1 MTGWSGVRD
10 IDLILR
16 EEADT
21 WGAWSPTVVG
31 LYVTADSAH
40 ECTRLAAK
48 AADAELDEPVG
59 LVRVHHERVVDGLVI
74 RVAGQR
80 PGFEARIAVAQRLE
94 DLIHYDRAQ
103 IDDDGLIRNS
113 AGEVVFVCALA
124 DDPVGWLAA
133 QLDRRGDGLQVAVLL
148 DHTGRPTTSDVAF
161 IWSAGV
167 VAGQGSAGPTLEES
181 GMSLNTTIGEYLRR
195 GVQSRPEDLP
205 DQPVGFLATRAVAL
219 A

>member
-1 MTGWSGVRD
+1 MRD

-16 EEADT
+16 EEAGA

-40 ECTRLAAK
+40 ECARLAAK

-59 LVRVHHERVVDGLVI
+59 FVRVHHERIVDGLVI

-80 PGFEARIAVAQRLE
+80 HGFETRVAVAQRLE
-94 DLIHYDRAQ
+94 DLIHYNRAE

-113 AGEVVFVCALA
+113 AGEVVFVCALP
-124 DDPVGWLAA
+124 DDTVGWLAA
-133 QLDRRGDGLQVAVLL
+133 QLDRRGDGVQVAVVL
-148 DHTGRPTTSDVAF
+148 DHAGRPTASDGAAF
-161 IWSAGV
+161 IWSAGIV
-167 VAGQGSAGPTLEES
+167 VGQDIVGPTLQES
-181 GMSLNTTIGEYLRR
+181 GMSLDSTIGEYLRR
-195 GVQSRPEDLP
+195 GVRDRPGDLA

>member
-1 MTGWSGVRD
+1 MRD

-16 EEADT
+16 EEAGT

-40 ECTRLAAK
+40 ECARLAAK
-48 AADAELDEPVG
+48 AAEAELDEPVG
-59 LVRVHHERVVDGLVI
+59 FVRVHQERSVDGLVI

-80 PGFEARIAVAQRLE
+80 PGVESRIAVAQRLE

-103 IDDDGLIRNS
+103 IDDDELIRNTV
-113 AGEVVFVCALA
+113 GEVVFVCALP
-124 DDPVGWLAA
+124 DDTVGWLAA

-148 DHTGRPTTSDVAF
+148 DHAGRPAASDGAAF
-161 IWSAGV
+161 IWSAGIV
-167 VAGQGSAGPTLEES
+167 VGQDSVGLTLQES
-181 GMSLNTTIGEYLRR
+181 GMSFDSAIGEYLRR
-195 GVQSRPEDLP
+195 GVQSRPEDLH
-205 DQPVGFLATRAVAL
+205 DQPVGFLATRPFAL